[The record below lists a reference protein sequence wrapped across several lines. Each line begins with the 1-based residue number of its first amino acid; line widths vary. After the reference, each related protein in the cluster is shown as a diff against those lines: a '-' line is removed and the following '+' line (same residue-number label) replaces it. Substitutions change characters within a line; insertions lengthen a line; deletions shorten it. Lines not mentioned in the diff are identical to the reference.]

1 MWPCSVVLG
10 KVCVDKGHQ
19 RGSARKGGLVL
30 RLCCV
35 PDQMLAAYLRI
46 RNILPRMPRS
56 VWDCESDCLIVSL
69 VWCIRQGA
77 LSRFIKRDG
86 HGASSVQGKHLVFE
100 KRAVC
105 SFRIEMQVPKGS
117 LYWRHIAPSQRPV
130 SELRPDVSRPGA
142 RQGWVA
148 G

>member
-19 RGSARKGGLVL
+19 RGSAGKGGLVL

-86 HGASSVQGKHLVFE
+86 HTVHLVYKE
-100 KRAVC
+100 NTWSLKRGLC
-105 SFRIEMQVPKGS
+105 VPSGLKCKFLRARYTGDILLLPRDPS
-117 LYWRHIAPSQRPV
+117 LS
-130 SELRPDVSRPGA
+130 
-142 RQGWVA
+142 
-148 G
+148 